1 MKRLLIF
8 LAFAAGAGL
17 AVWLYLF
24 KTTLPSLAFAGTVR
38 ETLVDTLV
46 TNGKAEPAEWVAVR
60 SERDGAVL
68 RVAVQKGQQVAKDAV
83 LVEFDSSAA
92 RAEAAAAQARIE
104 QVRAELAVIDAGG
117 RRAELSAIDGSLH
130 KAKLELQTAQR
141 EAEALKR
148 LVEKK
153 AATPYEL
160 TLTRDRVSQAELE
173 IRSLE
178 QRRGTL
184 VASGDRAVAQA
195 RLHDAELA
203 AEAAKYLIAQ
213 SVIRAPLSGTVYSL
227 DARSG
232 AFLSPGD
239 VVAHIGKL
247 DRMKVLVYV
256 DEPELGRVRAGMPV
270 VITWDARPGKQWT
283 GSLEKVPTEVAA
295 LGTRQVGEVVC
306 LVDNPGQELLPGTN
320 INASIRSQVVEN
332 ALTIPKETL
341 RRENGQP
348 GVLLLE
354 SDHVVW
360 RPVKLGASS
369 ITRIQ
374 VTEGLREGDRVALPT
389 ERPLKSGDK
398 VQAAK

>member
-1 MKRLLIF
+1 MF
-8 LAFAAGAGL
+8 LVFAAGAAL

-24 KTTLPSLAFAGTVR
+24 KTTPPSIAFAGTMR

-68 RVAVQKGQQVAKDAV
+68 RVDVQKGQPVAKDAV

-160 TLTRDRVSQAELE
+160 TLARDRVSQAELE

-203 AEAAKYLIAQ
+203 AEAAKHLIAQ

-227 DARSG
+227 DARGG

>member
-1 MKRLLIF
+1 LKKLLVF
-8 LAFAAGAGL
+8 LAVAAGAGL

-24 KTTLPSLAFAGTVR
+24 KTTPPSIAFAGAVR

-46 TNGKAEPAEWVAVR
+46 TNGKAEPAEWIAVR

-68 RVAVQKGQQVAKDAV
+68 RVAVQKGQQIAKDAV

-104 QVRAELAVIDAGG
+104 QARAELAVIEAGG
-117 RRAELSAIDGSLH
+117 RHAELSAIDGSLH

-141 EAEALKR
+141 EVETLQR

-160 TLTRDRVSQAELE
+160 TLARDRVSQAQVE

-203 AEAAKYLIAQ
+203 AEAAKHMIAQ

-247 DRMKVLVYV
+247 DHMKVLVYV

-270 VITWDARPGKQWT
+270 VITWDARPGKQWA

-306 LVDNPGQELLPGTN
+306 LVDNPGRELLPGTN

-354 SDHVVW
+354 GDHVAW

-369 ITRIQ
+369 VTRIQ

-389 ERPLKSGDK
+389 EKPLKSGDK